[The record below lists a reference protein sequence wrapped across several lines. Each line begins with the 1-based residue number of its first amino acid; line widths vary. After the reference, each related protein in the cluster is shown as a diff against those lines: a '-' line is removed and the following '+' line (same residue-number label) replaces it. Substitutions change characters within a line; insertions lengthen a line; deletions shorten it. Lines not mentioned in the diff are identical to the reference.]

1 MESPTRRI
9 DQLRELGAERREPV
23 RFRYLESLEQRL
35 RDQRLQHSTHWQ
47 RLLKSIADFEA
58 HYAEPSNRESSPS
71 PVRTHSAL
79 AELVGTLN
87 RQEPEAATPSGSS
100 VEQLVRGET
109 MTTHQTAGHQP
120 KPLRAFS
127 RAHAGRNT
135 QTLEQRIQRAIEQ
148 VPAEAGPMNGHR
160 LVSRAIAEMQR
171 LSPDYLNRFVGY
183 ADTLMVLEQLARKH

>member
-9 DQLRELGAERREPV
+9 AHLRERGAAQHEPV

-35 RDQRLQHSTHWQ
+35 RNQRLQHSTHWQ

-79 AELVGTLN
+79 AGLVTTLN
-87 RQEPEAATPSGSS
+87 R
-100 VEQLVRGET
+100 
-109 MTTHQTAGHQP
+109 THQTASHQP

-127 RAHAGRNT
+127 RAHAGRNS
-135 QTLEQRIQRAIEQ
+135 QALEQRIQRAIEE

-171 LSPDYLNRFVGY
+171 LSPAYLDRFARY